1 MSNAYPF
8 TKQQIKSIV
17 NRYSKKFESAASI
30 AASYEV
36 STPTILRL
44 LRNENVKI
52 RPRGPV
58 PAS

>member
-1 MSNAYPF
+1 MSNAYSF
-8 TKQQIKSIV
+8 TKPQIKSIV

-30 AASYEV
+30 ANDYGV

-44 LRNENVKI
+44 LRNEGVDI

>member
-1 MSNAYPF
+1 MANAYEF
-8 TKQQIKSIV
+8 TKTQVKSIV

-30 AASYEV
+30 ANDFGV

-44 LRNENVKI
+44 LRSNNVTI